1 VTLLAPDVDIA
12 VELVRRAEVDSWGS
26 LTEDLMRAAPRIH
39 QSNAERADDLVAWLA
54 PYADAQPSMVQAAVA
69 SFARLLADF
78 LLVLHYDLE
87 IDSPLLRV
95 PKWYRQEPRSVR
107 AHEEWHI
114 HVTLLYNL
122 TVELTR
128 AINLVIARAQQAD
141 PGALQRRTLA
151 VCDCGPAHAPLRA
164 VTYTAE
170 QSEQAQ
176 PYPGLAG
183 FPSVVADRTVGDL
196 GVREGDVPR
205 TAAEFERWIA
215 NLIERRGA
223 CSEPPPASAGLPLAL
238 PKPPRSEDTEGVPPV
253 LTIVSAIVAFCAAV
267 GGVLVYPWLAGAAI
281 VLVAVAVVFRRRL
294 WRWPASP
301 PAVLV
306 FVIAGCLG
314 GAIGELAAAAFDG
327 TDKTPLHGAP
337 LRPSSSA
344 NYRPVGQI
352 EQGAFFRGGDGPVA
366 AFTDPVSVL
375 VGGEL
380 RLGVRLVNGGPDD
393 IPQAIVQVTV
403 PNVAAS
409 SEGVTVT
416 VRSEE
421 MRPSEVADT
430 MTVNIDANR
439 SACLRYISGSTQFL
453 DSRHGLVRSLPDGVI
468 GSGVAVG
475 PLGLV
480 LSNGTRYVVF
490 SVRAVGLASGSRCS

>member
-1 VTLLAPDVDIA
+1 
-12 VELVRRAEVDSWGS
+12 
-26 LTEDLMRAAPRIH
+26 MCAAPRIH
-39 QSNAERADDLVAWLA
+39 QSNAQRAEDLVAWLA

-69 SFARLLADF
+69 NFARLLADF
-78 LLVLHYDLE
+78 LLVLHYDLDV
-87 IDSPLLRV
+87 DSPYLRV

-107 AHEEWHI
+107 AHEEWDI

-122 TVELTR
+122 TIELTR
-128 AINLVIARAQQAD
+128 AINLVIARAQQAN
-141 PGALQRRTLA
+141 PGALQRRALA

-183 FPSVVADRTVGDL
+183 FPSVVADRTVGGL

-205 TAAEFERWIA
+205 TADEFERWIA
-215 NLIERRGA
+215 YLIERRGA
-223 CSEPPPASAGLPLAL
+223 CSEPPAASAGLPLAL
-238 PKPPRSEDTEGVPPV
+238 PKPPRSEDAQGVPSRWTV
-253 LTIVSAIVAFCAAV
+253 ASGILAFCAAV
-267 GGVLVYPWLAGAAI
+267 GGVLVYPWLAGAAV

-294 WRWPASP
+294 WRWPASRL
-301 PAVLV
+301 AVLV
-306 FVIAGCLG
+306 FVVSGCLG

-327 TDKTPLHGAP
+327 AEKTSLRGAP

-352 EQGAFFRGGDGPVA
+352 EQGAFFRGGVGPVA

-375 VGGEL
+375 VGGEV
-380 RLGVRLVNGGPDD
+380 RLGVRLVNGGPDE
-393 IPQAIVQVTV
+393 IPQAIVKVTV

-416 VRSEE
+416 VRSEA

-430 MTVNIDANR
+430 MTVNVDASR

-453 DSRHGLVRSLPDGVI
+453 DSRHGIVRSLPDGVI